1 MTTNKKI
8 KMSEMFMA
16 CTVRTIDEAGTQT
29 YADCPAIVTARHDD
43 GTVDVNVFVS
53 DHVNKLLGRDAASGT
68 SNMHEFKSVQ
78 KAWSVGTGPYFM
90 LYEFEPE
97 VAEPEAD
104 AVSPVA
110 DTEPA
115 PDEQASAVAAPD
127 PANPPTETEVERL
140 TREIEAARA
149 LCEEQRI
156 QIEALQSAP
165 AISTPVTVVPAPA
178 PAATAISVAAPAS
191 IAAPQA
197 AQPIQP
203 AVTTH
208 GYTVSPFGFLPPG
221 AMPGPASNVTY
232 VPPPVATT
240 TPAMAPST
248 QTSFGRSKSSRTM
261 TSSVG
266 ARAFRPAGQAI
277 MHGASPE
284 DVLANVGVPIAGV
297 PGQRK
302 PRVFFSKQGEQGQNI
317 TPPEWEE
324 EQGEPKSNTEALDDV
339 LAATEGDAS
348 AGPMGTVIGP
358 DPTAADLSAAG
369 IEIGGIIPAPD
380 DDDQGQEVPAPGPIN
395 AGPLNAGPLNPGVN
409 GHARPIAPPR
419 QGATAPIQGTGGAA
433 I

>member
-1 MTTNKKI
+1 MTTSKKI

-16 CTVRTIDEAGTQT
+16 CTVRTIAEDGTQT
-29 YADCPAIVTARHDD
+29 YTDCPAIVTARHDD
-43 GTVDVNVFVS
+43 GTVDVNLFVN
-53 DHVNKLLGRDAASGT
+53 DHVAKALDAGVGRAEPGA
-68 SNMHEFKSVQ
+68 SNMHEFKTVQ
-78 KAWSVGTGPYFM
+78 KTWSIGTGPYFM

-97 VAEPEAD
+97 AQEPAAD
-104 AVSPVA
+104 AVSPIA

-115 PDEQASAVAAPD
+115 PDEQAAAAAPAD
-127 PANPPTETEVERL
+127 PASSPVETDVERL
-140 TREIEAARA
+140 TREVLAARA
-149 LCEEQRI
+149 LCEEQRL
-156 QIEALQSAP
+156 QIEAFQAAPAP

-178 PAATAISVAAPAS
+178 PAATALAVAAPAP
-191 IAAPQA
+191 IATQPAAPVD
-197 AQPIQP
+197 

-208 GYTVSPFGFLPPG
+208 GYRATPFGFLPPG
-221 AMPGPASNVTY
+221 AMPGPASNVAY
-232 VPPPVATT
+232 VPTPVATT
-240 TPAMAPST
+240 TPALAPST

-277 MHGASPE
+277 MHGANPE

-380 DDDQGQEVPAPGPIN
+380 DDDQGQEVPAPGPM
-395 AGPLNAGPLNPGVN
+395 NAGPLNPGAN